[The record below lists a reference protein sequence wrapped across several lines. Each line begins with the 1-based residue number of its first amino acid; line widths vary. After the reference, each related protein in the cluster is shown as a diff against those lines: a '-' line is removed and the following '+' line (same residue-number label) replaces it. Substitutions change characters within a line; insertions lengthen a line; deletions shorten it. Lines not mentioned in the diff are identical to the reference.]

1 MPSTVREL
9 LMVRVV
15 VASRDL
21 EDLLE
26 TLAGLDFPVN
36 PELNPCGGET
46 MVEFPAYGDQLEEVY
61 SVLPEQARL
70 ETVAMS
76 AEIGL

>member
-9 LMVRVV
+9 LMVRVM
-15 VASRDL
+15 VASLDL

-26 TLAGLDFPVN
+26 TLARVDFPVN
-36 PELNPCGGET
+36 PELIPCGGET
-46 MVEFPAYGDQLEEVY
+46 MVEFPAYGDQLEEIY
-61 SVLPEQARL
+61 SVLPEEARV
-70 ETVAMS
+70 ETVAML

>member
-9 LMVRVV
+9 LMVRVM

-26 TLAGLDFPVN
+26 MLAGVDFPVN
-36 PELNPCGGET
+36 PELILCEGET
-46 MVEFPAYGDQLEEVY
+46 MVEFPAYGDQLEEIY
-61 SVLPEQARL
+61 SVLPEQARV
-70 ETVAMS
+70 ETITMLAG
-76 AEIGL
+76 IGI

>member
-9 LMVRVV
+9 MMVRVM

-26 TLAGLDFPVN
+26 TLAGVDFPVN
-36 PELNPCGGET
+36 PELIPRGGET
-46 MVEFPAYGDQLEEVY
+46 MVEFPAYGHQLEEIY
-61 SVLPEQARL
+61 AVLPEEARV
-70 ETVAMS
+70 ETVTML
-76 AEIGL
+76 AEIGF